1 MRLPWVLRGEM
12 RERIRT
18 LIRQTCNELGVH
30 IEKGVLS
37 TDHVHMFVSVPPHV
51 PISKVMQR
59 VKGRSSYKI
68 QREYPELR
76 KRYWGQRFWA
86 RGYFS
91 TTSGNVTD
99 DVIRQYLELHS
110 KREPTDESR

>member
-1 MRLPWVLRGEM
+1 MIYSTGSHSRYYHRYHIVWVTKYRYKVLRGEM

-51 PISKVMQR
+51 PNF
-59 VKGRSSYKI
+59 KGDAT
-68 QREYPELR
+68 R
-76 KRYWGQRFWA
+76 KREVLIQDTAGVPRITQTLLGA
-86 RGYFS
+86 TVLG
-91 TTSGNVTD
+91 
-99 DVIRQYLELHS
+99 
-110 KREPTDESR
+110 